1 MKYHESIRMVP
12 NGPSA
17 SWACVI
23 LLLTTL
29 SACTPPAQHPEKP
42 MDYLAVGMEL
52 RQRGDH
58 LNAGYWLEAA
68 LPSHPGKEAYL
79 LRLIV
84 EEQILSGRLLAAR
97 SGLERLRT
105 IHGDSPA
112 ILQLMAAIHHGAQ
125 YSLTEKTDSSSEV
138 IR

>member
-1 MKYHESIRMVP
+1 MKSHESVRMVLSGP
-12 NGPSA
+12 NT
-17 SWACVI
+17 SWACAI

-29 SACTPPAQHPEKP
+29 SACAPPAQHPEKP

-79 LRLIV
+79 LRLVV

-112 ILQLMAAIHHGAQ
+112 ILQLMAAINHGTQ
-125 YSLTEKTDSSSEV
+125 YSLTETTDSSSEV